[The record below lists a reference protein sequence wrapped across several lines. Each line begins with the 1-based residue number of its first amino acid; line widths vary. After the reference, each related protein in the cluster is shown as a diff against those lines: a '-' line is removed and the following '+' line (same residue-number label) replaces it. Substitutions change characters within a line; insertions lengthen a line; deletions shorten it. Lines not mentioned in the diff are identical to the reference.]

1 MGSVKISNKKYAV
14 IISVVLLFFLV
25 ISSVS
30 AADLNSSDDN
40 TDLLDNCVP
49 YSDVYNDYI
58 SQTASPDGGEND
70 DLNSYGVKPTVLSG
84 NDTEL
89 YYKNGTAFK
98 VVLSDYDGSLL
109 AGQSVI
115 FTINGV
121 NYTRVTDN
129 CGVASITINLN
140 SGTYTISY
148 YFAGNE
154 NYSSF
159 YGENTVK
166 VLSTIDG
173 DDVEKYFKNDTQY
186 YVTFVDGQGNFLNGQ
201 TVTFNING
209 VFYQRKTDEKGTAK
223 LNINLS
229 PGEYIITAVNPV
241 NGEMYSNI
249 ITVLPT
255 ILGSDI
261 EKYYKNDTQYYI
273 RVLNGAGNPLIN
285 QEVTFNINGV
295 FYTRIT
301 DAGGIAKMNINLNP
315 GKYIITATNPMN
327 GEMHSNIIEVL
338 PTISADDLDMTYRDG
353 HRFMAHV
360 LDDMGNPLAGS
371 DVTFNVNGVLYTHKT
386 DNEGNA
392 YLNINLGVGKYIITA
407 TNYKGLSVSKIINI
421 GKAYSVIEANDAHII
436 TGFDRNYIVTLSGS
450 NNQLISSSTIKFKF
464 NGAEMRAVTNKNGEA
479 TLFIS
484 NPSKGTYSI
493 EYEFEGNANY
503 YPYKSS
509 STITVAD
516 STTVL
521 SGNDLKMMYN
531 ESSVFNVTLTDLN
544 SVPIVNKTVTFTVCG
559 VSYNHTTDENGVA
572 GLNINLLPGTYEIS
586 YSYSYEEAPDYNKGS
601 NTIVVSKLPAYLTTS
616 DLEFEYGESKA
627 FSAILTD
634 GSGNPLKDTAVTFT
648 IGGRSYTKTTD
659 ASGVAKLNIRLSV
672 GYYEIITS
680 LDDLIFGASSKSN
693 HILVNGT
700 ILLGDDLYLIDG
712 FSRVYSVMLMD
723 AYRNPISNALIEF
736 TYNGVYKTAFTNDC
750 GIATIT
756 VGDLSEGIYPIVYK
770 YVDGDNTCQANI
782 LVSNSVLNYKN
793 AISDLSP
800 YLSVSQN
807 CQVTNAEIVA
817 LARQLTEGL
826 STSLDKAIAIFEYVK
841 YQISYSYYY
850 DTYYGALGTLHAK
863 TGNCVDQAHLSIAL
877 YRAAGLPARYVHGR
891 CVFSDGD
898 VSGHVWSQVLIGDT
912 WVVSDTI
919 NTRNSLGE
927 VVNWNNYNYVLKG
940 LYSAIYF

>member
-1 MGSVKISNKKYAV
+1 MF
-14 IISVVLLFFLV
+14 ISVVLLFFLA

-30 AADLNSSDDN
+30 AADLNSSVDTN
-40 TDLLDNCVP
+40 LLDNCAP
-49 YSDVYNDYI
+49 YSQDLDVYNDYF
-58 SQTASPDGGEND
+58 SQTSSPDDGENE
-70 DLNSYGVKPTVLSG
+70 DLDSYVVKPTILSG

-98 VVLSDYDGSLL
+98 VVLSDCDGSLL
-109 AGQSVI
+109 ANQSVI
-115 FTINGV
+115 FTINGI
-121 NYTRVTDN
+121 NYTRITNND
-129 CGVASITINLN
+129 GVASIAINLN

-148 YFAGNE
+148 FFEGNE
-154 NYSSF
+154 EYDSF
-159 YGENTVK
+159 SGENTVK
-166 VLSTIDG
+166 VLSTVNG

-186 YVTFVDGQGNFLNGQ
+186 YVTFVDGHGNLLKDV
-201 TVTFNING
+201 TVTLNING
-209 VFYQRKTDEKGTAK
+209 VFYQRKTDEKGTAR
-223 LNINLS
+223 LNINLI
-229 PGEYIITAVNPV
+229 PGEYVITAVNPI

-261 EKYYKNDTQYYI
+261 VKYYKNDTPYSI

-285 QEVTFNINGV
+285 QKITFNINGI

-301 DAGGIAKMNINLNP
+301 DASGIARMNINLIP
-315 GKYIITATNPMN
+315 GKYIITATNPVN
-327 GEMHSNIIEVL
+327 GERHSNNIEVL
-338 PTISADDLDMTYRDG
+338 PTISADDLNMEYRDG
-353 HRFMAHV
+353 HRFTAQV

-392 YLNINLGVGKYIITA
+392 YLNINLKVGKYVMTA
-407 TNYKGLSVSKIINI
+407 TNYKGLSVSKTINI
-421 GKAYSVIEANDAHII
+421 SKAHTVIKANDSHII
-436 TGFDRNYIVTLSGS
+436 TGFDKNYIVTLYGP
-450 NNQLISSSTIKFKF
+450 NNQTISSSTVKFKF
-464 NGAEMRAVTNKNGEA
+464 NGAEVKAVTNKNGEA
-479 TLFIS
+479 TLLIS
-484 NPSKGTYSI
+484 NPSKGKYSI

-544 SVPIVNKTVTFTVCG
+544 SVPIVNKTVRFTICG
-559 VSYNHTTDENGVA
+559 ISYNHTTDKNGVA

-586 YSYSYEEAPDYNKGS
+586 YSYSSEDAPDYNRGS

-616 DLEFEYGESKA
+616 DLAFEYGDSKV

-634 GSGNPLKDTAVTFT
+634 GNGNPLKDTAVTFN
-648 IGGRSYTKTTD
+648 ICGRLYTKTTN
-659 ASGVAKLNIRLSV
+659 ASGVAQLNIRLSV
-672 GYYEIITS
+672 GYYEITTS
-680 LDDLIFGASSKSN
+680 LDDLIFGAESKSN

-700 ILLGDDLYLIDG
+700 ILIGDDLYLVDG
-712 FSRVYSVMLMD
+712 FSRTFSVMLVD
-723 AYRNPISNALIEF
+723 AYRKPISNAVIEF
-736 TYNGVYKTAFTNDC
+736 TYNGVYKTAITDNQ
-750 GIATIT
+750 GIAAIT
-756 VGDLSEGIYPIVYK
+756 VGDLSEGVYPIVYK
-770 YVDGDNTCQANI
+770 YVGGDNTHQANI
-782 LVSNSVLNYKN
+782 LVSNSVLNYEN
-793 AISDLSP
+793 TISDLSP

-841 YQISYSYYY
+841 NQISYSYYY

-891 CVFSDGD
+891 CVFGDGD

-927 VVNWNNYNYVLKG
+927 VVNWNNYNYELKG
-940 LYSAIYF
+940 TYSAIYF